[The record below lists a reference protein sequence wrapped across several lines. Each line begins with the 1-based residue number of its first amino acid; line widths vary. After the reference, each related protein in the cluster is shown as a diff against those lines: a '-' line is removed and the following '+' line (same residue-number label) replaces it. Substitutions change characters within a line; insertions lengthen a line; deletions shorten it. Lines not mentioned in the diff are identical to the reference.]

1 MYLFIVFLF
10 GCVGLG
16 RKWVIILYCRD
27 ISDWIFEGSLK
38 IIWICCLG
46 RIFNDIDEYIVMYG
60 LK

>member
-1 MYLFIVFLF
+1 MYVYCFFVWLCWV
-10 GCVGLG
+10 
-16 RKWVIILYCRD
+16 RKEMSKWG
-27 ISDWIFEGSLK
+27 SDWIFEGSLK